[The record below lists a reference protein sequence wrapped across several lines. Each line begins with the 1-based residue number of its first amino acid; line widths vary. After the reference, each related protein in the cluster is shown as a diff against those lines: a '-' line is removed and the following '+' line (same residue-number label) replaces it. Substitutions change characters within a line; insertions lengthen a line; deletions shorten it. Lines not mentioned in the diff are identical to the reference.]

1 MNLSPE
7 TTNHRSVLNLD
18 NQWVNSTLRKGV
30 SPSCLPSPLPTTTTT
45 SDLGGRLPVV
55 VKSRDSGVQTLAPL
69 FSGYVIWGKLQNLP
83 RPQFPHLENGG
94 NAYTYT

>member
-7 TTNHRSVLNLD
+7 TTKHRFVLNLD

-30 SPSCLPSPLPTTTTT
+30 SPSCLPSPLPTTTLC
-45 SDLGGRLPVV
+45 DLGGRLPVV

-83 RPQFPHLENGG
+83 RPQFPHLEN
-94 NAYTYT
+94 AYTYT